1 MCASLSVTLGESAE
15 KAFFADTSFK
25 DPVFL
30 LYPSLPAGQYFNIW
44 RTYFHCILFS
54 LCGFFWGCGVMI
66 FCFGCSYRQ
75 SKKIPQKILVTSAIL
90 MIFVVEGH
98 WMVCSVQVLLT
109 QWGCHCGKMFFC
121 SSDRS
126 QVFLVLQEGNGGD
139 LLNICTSVLLVW
151 IYLFAIYPKMSLTVL
166 RTSAAKVN
174 CKLKYYKVLG
184 GLDESSHKICFH
196 ALSVFVRIRAC
207 IHINLWP
214 EWVFWV
220 FSMVVS
226 SCGTLSQVS
235 VPSSAPVEGKA
246 MESQNL
252 RCQGTMLECSHLFL

>member
-1 MCASLSVTLGESAE
+1 
-15 KAFFADTSFK
+15 
-25 DPVFL
+25 
-30 LYPSLPAGQYFNIW
+30 
-44 RTYFHCILFS
+44 
-54 LCGFFWGCGVMI
+54 
-66 FCFGCSYRQ
+66 
-75 SKKIPQKILVTSAIL
+75 
-90 MIFVVEGH
+90 
-98 WMVCSVQVLLT
+98 
-109 QWGCHCGKMFFC
+109 
-121 SSDRS
+121 
-126 QVFLVLQEGNGGD
+126 
-139 LLNICTSVLLVW
+139 
-151 IYLFAIYPKMSLTVL
+151 MSLTVL

-184 GLDESSHKICFH
+184 GLDESSHKIYFH
-196 ALSVFVRIRAC
+196 DLSVFVRIRAC

-252 RCQGTMLECSHLFL
+252 RCQGTMLECSHLFLYLQARQRHKNCVDECEKTQRAARVNGVINVCLCSEAVEVVICPPLTNWRDTRAQPLVMNSVKQSDSMD